1 MRAPAESTRYTM
13 GTPSAYARSMTR
25 MIFSTVRAP
34 HEPALTVESFA
45 ISRTGRPST
54 VAAPVTTASA
64 GRPSASALASRP
76 SSTNE
81 PSSTSSAIRSRAKSL
96 PLAALAA
103 W

>member
-1 MRAPAESTRYTM
+1 MI
-13 GTPSAYARSMTR
+13 R

-45 ISRTGRPST
+45 IRQTGRPSM
-54 VAAPVTTASA
+54 VAAA
-64 GRPSASALASRP
+64 GDDAVGGQVRRRRTLASRP

-81 PSSTSSAIRSRAKSL
+81 PASTSRAIRSRAKSL
-96 PLAALAA
+96 PLAALAS